1 MILDDT
7 ATNGTKLSAGEM
19 TPRAQFCMKRLSTS
33 GRAHT
38 DLLYLVA
45 PSVSAAANPSS
56 ALSPNDSLNT
66 GEQGSPDVA
75 PTSLPGE
82 SLETT
87 AVSETA
93 SVQGVGKVCP
103 VQCDLPLPT
112 AANGQISS
120 ITPVPKRSSTGE
132 MCAT

>member
-7 ATNGTKLSAGEM
+7 ATNGIKPSAGEM

-66 GEQGSPDVA
+66 GEQGSPH
-75 PTSLPGE
+75 
-82 SLETT
+82 LENT